1 MNILL
6 TGGAGYIG
14 SHTAVVLTEAG
25 HKVFLLDN
33 FCNSQKDVLDQLR
46 KILHKTLP
54 MIEGDI
60 RDTALIAKTL
70 QEFEI
75 DAVIHLAGLKSVG
88 ESGDVPIKYYANNVQ
103 GTISL
108 LEAMQRANTKTLVF
122 SSSATVYGDPLY
134 LPIDENH
141 PTAATNAYGRSKIH
155 IEEMLKDVV
164 NSDSD
169 WRVMCLRYFN
179 PVGAHSSGLIGEYP
193 RGIPNNLMP
202 YIAQVAAKKLSHLNI
217 YGADYPTL
225 DGTGI
230 RDYIHVVD
238 LARGH
243 LAALSYLQNQTGW
256 DAINLGTG
264 RGTSVF
270 EMISSYQTAS
280 GLEIP
285 YEIIGRRVGDIASCY
300 TKVDKSRDLLKWDAT
315 HTLDQMCE
323 SSWLWQKNM
332 ISIQS

>member
-1 MNILL
+1 VNILL

-14 SHTAVVLTEAG
+14 SHTAVVLTEAS

-33 FCNSQKDVLDQLR
+33 FCNSQKDVLDRLR
-46 KILHKTLP
+46 KILDKALP

-60 RDTALIAKTL
+60 RDTALITKTL

-88 ESGDVPIKYYANNVQ
+88 ESGDIPIEYYANNVQ

-108 LEAMQRANTKTLVF
+108 LEAMQGANIKTLVF

-155 IEEMLKDVV
+155 VEEILRDVV
-164 NSDSD
+164 KSDSD
-169 WRVMCLRYFN
+169 WRVICLRYFN

-202 YIAQVAAKKLSHLNI
+202 YMAQVAAKKLPRLNV

-243 LAALSYLQNQTGW
+243 LAALNYLQNQRGW
-256 DAINLGTG
+256 DVINLGTG
-264 RGTSVF
+264 RGSSVL
-270 EMISSYQTAS
+270 EMISSYQKAS

-285 YEIIGRRVGDIASCY
+285 YEIIERRVGDIASCY

-332 ISIQS
+332 MSIQP

>member
-88 ESGDVPIKYYANNVQ
+88 ESGDVPIQYYANNVQ

-230 RDYIHVVD
+230 RDYIHVVY